1 MKEQKWIVTYVVV
14 FLQKRGNLKNHIEL
28 FHEGKKPFKCI
39 ITESNYDLE
48 NDTIFQAEEA
58 SF

>member
-1 MKEQKWIVTYVVV
+1 MKEGKWSVTCVLVV
-14 FLQKRGNLKNHIEL
+14 LQKRGNLKNHIKL
-28 FHEGKKPFKCI
+28 VYEGKKPFKCI

-48 NDTIFQAEEA
+48 NDTIIQAEEA